1 MGKSAA
7 EQIKNTKTVAYL
19 VKKNLELVM
28 ALTLTERVHAAKIRM
43 IKLVL
48 ISTAVLIIMI
58 IMIKVRTLELL
69 SLKKAY
75 FDIKNS
81 TPFRITFYL
90 FSKLEC
96 RVS

>member
-7 EQIKNTKTVAYL
+7 EQIKNTKMVAHL

-28 ALTLTERVHAAKIRM
+28 ALTSTERVHAAKIRM

-48 ISTAVLIIMI
+48 ISMAVLIMMR

-69 SLKKAY
+69 SLKQAY
-75 FDIKNS
+75 FEI
-81 TPFRITFYL
+81 I
-90 FSKLEC
+90 
-96 RVS
+96 

>member
-7 EQIKNTKTVAYL
+7 EQIKNTKMVAHL

-48 ISTAVLIIMI
+48 ISMAVLIMMR

-69 SLKKAY
+69 SLKQVY
-75 FDIKNS
+75 FEIILVASDIKN
-81 TPFRITFYL
+81 TPFRITF
-90 FSKLEC
+90 
-96 RVS
+96 

>member
-7 EQIKNTKTVAYL
+7 EQIKNIKMGAHL
-19 VKKNLELVM
+19 MKKNLELVM

-48 ISTAVLIIMI
+48 ISTVVLIMMR

-69 SLKKAY
+69 LSWV
-75 FDIKNS
+75 ING
-81 TPFRITFYL
+81 
-90 FSKLEC
+90 
-96 RVS
+96 

>member
-7 EQIKNTKTVAYL
+7 EQIKNTKMVAHL

-28 ALTLTERVHAAKIRM
+28 ALTSTERVHAAKIRM

-48 ISTAVLIIMI
+48 ISTAVLIMMK

-69 SLKKAY
+69 SLKQAY
-75 FDIKNS
+75 FEI
-81 TPFRITFYL
+81 I
-90 FSKLEC
+90 
-96 RVS
+96 

>member
-7 EQIKNTKTVAYL
+7 EQIKNTKMVAHL

-28 ALTLTERVHAAKIRM
+28 ALTLTERVRAAKIRM

-48 ISTAVLIIMI
+48 ISTAVLIMTR

-69 SLKKAY
+69 SLKQVY
-75 FDIKNS
+75 FEIILVASDIKN
-81 TPFRITFYL
+81 TPFRITF
-90 FSKLEC
+90 
-96 RVS
+96 